1 MWRIL
6 FALLLP
12 LNCFAQP
19 IQVTSAG
26 QTFEEA
32 KLNGFRTAIEYKLGT
47 IVISEREQ
55 RNFSMVKNNI
65 QTYSAGY
72 VDSFK
77 ILSNVS
83 SENNVTLLMEVNVSE
98 SKLRDFL
105 LTEPSNTHQFDNHK
119 HQIQID
125 TYFYERERGDEL
137 IRSLFQYYPKNA
149 FTLMQKPYQFKTDV
163 HRGIILVVPYEI
175 RWNYN
180 FIVALNETLKHSQD
194 SSYNIF
200 RPSKGRIIIE
210 AKDPKD
216 LLMGNRDVYY
226 FNDLTR
232 MRLVRELLIGDNEP
246 RLLLSITNLRREVII
261 NKCVYPRYLS
271 GRQRSF
277 YGIGQPGELT
287 IHGNEIEKFE
297 VQVELGRGKTINI
310 RDINHIEL
318 SVTRNK
324 DCHKNRYR

>member
-6 FALLLP
+6 IALLLP

-55 RNFSMVKNNI
+55 RNFTMVKNNI

-105 LTEPSNTHQFDNHK
+105 LTEPSNTHQFDSHCFNT
-119 HQIQID
+119 IQ
-125 TYFYERERGDEL
+125 RMH
-137 IRSLFQYYPKNA
+137 SLLYKNPISLR
-149 FTLMQKPYQFKTDV
+149 LMY
-163 HRGIILVVPYEI
+163 IE
-175 RWNYN
+175 
-180 FIVALNETLKHSQD
+180 E
-194 SSYNIF
+194 SY
-200 RPSKGRIIIE
+200 
-210 AKDPKD
+210 
-216 LLMGNRDVYY
+216 
-226 FNDLTR
+226 
-232 MRLVRELLIGDNEP
+232 
-246 RLLLSITNLRREVII
+246 
-261 NKCVYPRYLS
+261 
-271 GRQRSF
+271 
-277 YGIGQPGELT
+277 
-287 IHGNEIEKFE
+287 
-297 VQVELGRGKTINI
+297 
-310 RDINHIEL
+310 
-318 SVTRNK
+318 
-324 DCHKNRYR
+324 